1 MLVLGDSSPSRALVS
16 GLSSPLNPFPPCK
29 LHSWLAAQSRQGQGG
44 VQSPKFSRA
53 VGWVQPDSHQPLE

>member
-1 MLVLGDSSPSRALVS
+1 MLVFGDSSPSWALIS

-29 LHSWLAAQSRQGQGG
+29 LHSWLAAESWQGQGG